1 MQILAPYID
10 LRIVHLDLESLI
22 DFSSSTFDSFIRLEF
37 ILFYDVGE
45 VMYLYSSV
53 LWLVKGNNM

>member
-53 LWLVKGNNM
+53 L